1 MSKFNASSLIA
12 LDTSSTC
19 TGTALYKEAEY
30 ITSGVIDL
38 KKISDSKD
46 RQNEMSLQ
54 LINLL
59 NNYQPGIV
67 VIERPPLVKDPQSL
81 IMLSEIIGCVKGWA
95 IMTGLDSDDTFV
107 DYIEYTPSQ
116 WRALVKNEGESVPRK
131 SKDCKAWDIAKVKS
145 MGYDP
150 VDDNEADAILIG
162 QARINEFAGFMID
175 NDREE

>member
-1 MSKFNASSLIA
+1 MAFDSSALIA

-30 ITSGVIDL
+30 ITSGVINL

-59 NNYQPGIV
+59 NKYQPGIV

-81 IMLSEIIGCVKGWA
+81 IMLSEIIGCVKGWT
-95 IMTGLDSDDTFV
+95 IMTGLNSDDTFV
-107 DYIEYTPSQ
+107 DYIEYTPSR
-116 WRALVKNEGESVPRK
+116 WRALVKSEGESVPRK
-131 SKDCKAWDIAKVKS
+131 SKDCKVWDISKVKS

-162 QARINEFAGFMID
+162 QARINEFARFLID
-175 NDREE
+175 TED